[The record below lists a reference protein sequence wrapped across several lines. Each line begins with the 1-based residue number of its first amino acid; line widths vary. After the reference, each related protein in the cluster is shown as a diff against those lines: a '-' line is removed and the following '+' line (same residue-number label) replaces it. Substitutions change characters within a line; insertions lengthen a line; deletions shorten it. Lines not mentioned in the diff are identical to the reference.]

1 MDRIPRSEVRF
12 PVPTRVAVVVA
23 ALVALGVASPSPS
36 VADEP
41 RATAAITCPRAP
53 EPGRVRC
60 EVEAKPPP
68 GGAIVKWADA
78 VLVSAPAF
86 VTPLRARVG
95 PSDATT
101 HEDSVWRWA
110 IALAARTRG
119 SGEIEAR
126 VRVVTCIHEACVR
139 TEIAVHATL
148 VVGD

>member
-1 MDRIPRSEVRF
+1 VRF
-12 PVPTRVAVVVA
+12 PVPILVSHA
-23 ALVALGVASPSPS
+23 ALVALAVFATLAPSS
-36 VADEP
+36 ADEAIPPP
-41 RATAAITCPRAP
+41 RATAAITCAHAA

-68 GGAIVKWADA
+68 GGAILKWADA
-78 VLVSAPAF
+78 VLVSTPPF

-119 SGEIEAR
+119 SGEVEAR
-126 VRVVTCIHEACVR
+126 VRIVSCVRDACVPS
-139 TEIAVHATL
+139 EITVHATL